1 MSREWINILKKI
13 LISKVKKKK
22 RNAREEY
29 EFFKRKFRAKKNR
42 NERSINYTL

>member
-29 EFFKRKFRAKKNR
+29 EFFKRKFRAKKK
-42 NERSINYTL
+42 S